1 MFVQYMPD
9 QNPFVQDM
17 LKAYVVIRELKE
29 TLKRRKTFKIDFEQ
43 KTIWRAPIN
52 HWKDMR
58 DT

>member
-52 HWKDMR
+52 HWKDM
-58 DT
+58 